1 MTSVIPDL
9 ADVLVILCG
18 ILGLIIGSFL
28 NVVVW
33 RLPRGESLSHPGSAC
48 PNCGH
53 AIRWWDNIPV
63 LSWVLLRAKCRDCGV
78 AISARYPAVEIA
90 TGGAFAIVVAW
101 RLTVDANWLESGAS
115 FFSAVSSLAA
125 FLYLAAISV
134 ALAIIDLEN
143 HKLPNRIVLP
153 AYGVA
158 IVLLSAASLLA
169 GNFDSLL
176 RGAIG
181 LAVMFAAYF
190 AMALVYPGGMGFG
203 DVKLA
208 GVLGL
213 YLGWTSWAAL
223 AVGAF
228 AAFVLG
234 AAFSVVLLI
243 LRRANRK
250 SGIPFGPW
258 MLLGCWVG
266 LLVGGPLAAAYL
278 SLFELGM

>member
-1 MTSVIPDL
+1 MTILYPEL
-9 ADVLVILCG
+9 TGVLVVIG
-18 ILGLIIGSFL
+18 GVFGLIIGSFL
-28 NVVVW
+28 NVVIW
-33 RLPRGESLSHPGSAC
+33 RMPRGESLSHPGSAC
-48 PNCGH
+48 PSCGH
-53 AIRWWDNIPV
+53 SIRWWDNIPV
-63 LSWVLLRAKCRDCGV
+63 LSWLLLRAKCRDCGV
-78 AISARYPAVEIA
+78 AISARYPAIELG
-90 TGGAFAIVVAW
+90 TGAAFAIVVAW
-101 RLTVDANWLESGAS
+101 RLAVDANWFESGAK
-115 FFSAVSSLAA
+115 FFAAIIALVA
-125 FLYLAAISV
+125 FLYLAAISI
-134 ALAIIDLEN
+134 ALAIIDLET

-153 AYGVA
+153 AYGVS
-158 IVLLSAASLLA
+158 IVLLAAASLLA
-169 GNFDSLL
+169 GDLDSLL

-181 LAVMFAAYF
+181 LAVLFAAYF
-190 AMALVYPGGMGFG
+190 VMALVYPGGMGFG
-203 DVKLA
+203 DVKLV

-228 AAFVLG
+228 AAFLLG
-234 AAFSVVLLI
+234 AVFSAVLLI